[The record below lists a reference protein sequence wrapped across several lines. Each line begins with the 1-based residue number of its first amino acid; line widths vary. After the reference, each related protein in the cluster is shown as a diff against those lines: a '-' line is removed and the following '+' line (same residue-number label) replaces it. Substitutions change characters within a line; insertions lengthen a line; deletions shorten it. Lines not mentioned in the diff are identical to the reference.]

1 MVTQM
6 KTTAVLKALP
16 GKAAELI
23 TFLRILANH
32 SRSEPGNLRWDL
44 WQDQHDETIFIIDEL
59 YKDSDSVH
67 AHRATAHF
75 QDYVS
80 KIGELATRTTVTSRP
95 LDVVFVE
102 LSDARAAQRPDR
114 RSTA

>member
-1 MVTQM
+1 VATHM
-6 KTTAVLKALP
+6 KATALLKALP

-23 TFLRILANH
+23 TLLRILANH

-59 YKDSDSVH
+59 YRDIDSVQ

-75 QDYVS
+75 QDYAS
-80 KIGELATRTTVTSRP
+80 KIGELATRTAVTSRP
-95 LDVVFVE
+95 LDVV
-102 LSDARAAQRPDR
+102 S
-114 RSTA
+114 